1 MINTF
6 QIMENLKELFDKWN
20 TLNTQANES
29 MGQFDF
35 SKIKEIRKKQN
46 SIENDIFEVL
56 KQHAPKNILEFL
68 PEDCGQMEMG
78 YNNEKGLFYFVMV
91 DDEAS
96 TDDELKLQAI
106 SIDSLA
112 NIELI
117 KNFEI
122 KDE

>member
-1 MINTF
+1 
-6 QIMENLKELFDKWN
+6 MENLKELFDEWN

-29 MGQFDF
+29 MGNFDF
-35 SKIKEIRKKQN
+35 SKIREIRKKQN
-46 SIENDIFEVL
+46 SIENAIFELL
-56 KQHAPKNILEFL
+56 KQHAPKNILEIL
-68 PEDCGQMEMG
+68 GNTEDCGQMEMG

-106 SIDSLA
+106 SIDSSA

>member
-1 MINTF
+1 
-6 QIMENLKELFDKWN
+6 MENLKELFDKWN

-29 MGQFDF
+29 MGKFDF
-35 SKIKEIRKKQN
+35 SKIKEIRKKQS
-46 SIENDIFEVL
+46 SIENEIFEVL
-56 KQHAPKNILEFL
+56 KHHAPKNLLEIL

-106 SIDSLA
+106 SIDSSA

-117 KNFEI
+117 KNFEV

>member
-1 MINTF
+1 
-6 QIMENLKELFDKWN
+6 METLKELFDNWN
-20 TLNTQANES
+20 KLNTQANES
-29 MGQFDF
+29 MGEFDF
-35 SKIKEIRKKQN
+35 SKIKEIRKKQT
-46 SIENDIFEVL
+46 SIENKIFEML
-56 KQHAPKNILEFL
+56 KKTAPKHILELL

-78 YNNEKGLFYFVMV
+78 FNNEKELFYFVMV

-96 TDDELKLQAI
+96 TDDELKLQAL
-106 SIDSLA
+106 SLDTSG

>member
-1 MINTF
+1 
-6 QIMENLKELFDKWN
+6 
-20 TLNTQANES
+20 
-29 MGQFDF
+29 
-35 SKIKEIRKKQN
+35 
-46 SIENDIFEVL
+46 
-56 KQHAPKNILEFL
+56 
-68 PEDCGQMEMG
+68 MEMG

-106 SIDSLA
+106 SIDSSA